1 MQVDGHDD
9 YFIVLPHGGGQAEHE
24 PAASAAVRPERA
36 APAPEGSGGLLAA
49 MQSVLP
55 GGCPEAGR
63 PLSGAGCAAAV
74 NGRDDY
80 CVVLPHGGGQAEHD
94 PAASAAALAKVAALP
109 KASQD
114 AGGLRAAMQFVFA
127 RAVAALTQGGL

>member
-1 MQVDGHDD
+1 MTTTSLSCRMAAGRLSTSRLRL
-9 YFIVLPHGGGQAEHE
+9 LPCGR
-24 PAASAAVRPERA
+24 SAQR
-36 APAPEGSGGLLAA
+36 
-49 MQSVLP
+49 LP
-55 GGCPEAGR
+55 QRVPVGCWLPCNLCCPRCGCPEAGR